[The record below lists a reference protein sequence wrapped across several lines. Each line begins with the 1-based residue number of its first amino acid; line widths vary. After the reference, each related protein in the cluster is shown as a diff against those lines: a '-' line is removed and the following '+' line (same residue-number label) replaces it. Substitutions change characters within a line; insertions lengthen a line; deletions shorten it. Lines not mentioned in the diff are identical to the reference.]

1 MESKKMLTHSLPA
14 ILTDDHFRAGEA
26 TRVAY
31 EIVIAESQEVQK
43 PIARYGQFVDL
54 QQPVLPVAMK
64 DFYRALGGLRIYQET
79 VAPLRGY
86 ERQHDDF
93 DNKMALAVYRLL
105 KK

>member
-1 MESKKMLTHSLPA
+1 MLNHSLPA
-14 ILTDDHFRAGEA
+14 ILTNDHFRAGEA

-31 EIVIAESQEVQK
+31 EIVIAESTAVQEE
-43 PIARYGQFVDL
+43 IARYGQFVDNN
-54 QQPVLPVAMK
+54 QPVLPVAMK
-64 DFYRALGGLRIYQET
+64 DFYRTVGGLRIYQET

-93 DNKMALAVYRLL
+93 DNLLALAVYRLL